1 MRIQSVEL
9 VSRPNAP
16 SYQEKIYLARMD
28 SGDTVELFQQHW
40 DVLLPPESLVG
51 LTLAEANKRRT
62 DKMLAVAMVSV
73 RLVVKVWVLVNV
85 RTGAV

>member
-16 SYQEKIYLARMD
+16 PYQEKIYLARMD

-62 DKMLAVAMVSV
+62 DKMLAVAM
-73 RLVVKVWVLVNV
+73 
-85 RTGAV
+85 GHH

>member
-62 DKMLAVAMVSV
+62 DKMLAVAM
-73 RLVVKVWVLVNV
+73 
-85 RTGAV
+85 GHH